1 MDTLFIIKYKN
12 IVDIWWTPVFSEQ
25 LKKWGYPQKFYPG
38 EYPRF
43 FWTTEIVGATPIF
56 AILLLFLFGDFMIW
70 FFEVFG
76 LRISG
81 PDKPEFSRILS
92 GTCRDTLA
100 WGFRT
105 FSYEIIKV
113 TSGSA
118 KKSDLMIDWSAS
130 FRNSRYYSD

>member
-56 AILLLFLFGDFMIW
+56 AILLLFLFGDFSI
-70 FFEVFG
+70 E
-76 LRISG
+76 
-81 PDKPEFSRILS
+81 
-92 GTCRDTLA
+92 
-100 WGFRT
+100 
-105 FSYEIIKV
+105 SYFAMLDFVE
-113 TSGSA
+113 SA
-118 KKSDLMIDWSAS
+118 TW
-130 FRNSRYYSD
+130 

>member
-56 AILLLFLFGDFMIW
+56 AISLLFLFGDFIRLRHPARKSTISY
-70 FFEVFG
+70 FEMKNGLQSVFCPFEPSFNMKNKN
-76 LRISG
+76 RIFQSI
-81 PDKPEFSRILS
+81 FSLLNFTTHAMRQ
-92 GTCRDTLA
+92 TL
-100 WGFRT
+100 T
-105 FSYEIIKV
+105 
-113 TSGSA
+113 
-118 KKSDLMIDWSAS
+118 AS
-130 FRNSRYYSD
+130 LNND